1 MLKFNFRFLFLI
13 GFPLNFFGQTDN
25 INSGKYHPAKEI
37 FESNYQKQEFARF
50 SRNQIKIE
58 NNTVFLGEIKSIQFD
73 EYSNET
79 TKLILCSG
87 LLDPYLING
96 SLNLTI
102 SIIDEL
108 VLLNPNPRTKRY
120 KFWIYKTATENSFF
134 LNSLNPREYYFELQN
149 ENADENTTNED
160 FINGAKLTFF
170 KFGTIVL

>member
-1 MLKFNFRFLFLI
+1 MSTISYRFLLLI
-13 GFPLNFFGQTDN
+13 IFPLNAFGQTEN
-25 INSGKYHPAKEI
+25 INNGKYHPAREI

-50 SRNQIKIE
+50 PKNQIRIE
-58 NNTVFLGEIKSIQFD
+58 NDTVFLGEIKSIKFD
-73 EYSNET
+73 EHSNET
-79 TKLILCSG
+79 TKLILCNG

-134 LNSLNPREYYFELQN
+134 LNSLNPNEYYFELQN
-149 ENADENTTNED
+149 ENANENTTNEN
-160 FINGAKLTFF
+160 FINGAKLTFL
-170 KFGTIVL
+170 KFGTIII